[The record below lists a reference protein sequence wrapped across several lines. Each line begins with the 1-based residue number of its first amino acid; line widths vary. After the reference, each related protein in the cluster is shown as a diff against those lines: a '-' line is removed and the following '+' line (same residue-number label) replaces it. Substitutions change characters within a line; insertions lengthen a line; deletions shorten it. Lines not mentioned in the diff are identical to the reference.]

1 MLLDFTIDTA
11 SRYTKKGK
19 VKTKNKKKK
28 EEEEEEEEDEEVK
41 KNIYIWQRII
51 IIIKKYR

>member
-28 EEEEEEEEDEEVK
+28 EEEEEEEDEEVK